1 MKTAK
6 LLEFKGVD
14 KLKCVKCG
22 KDSTED
28 KYMRKIV
35 FEKTTIKAV

>member
-14 KLKCVKCG
+14 KWKCVKCG
-22 KDSTED
+22 KDSTEEI
-28 KYMRKIV
+28 Y
-35 FEKTTIKAV
+35 A